1 MADRYQLLEPI
12 GRGGM
17 GIVWRAHDELL
28 DRPVAVKE
36 VRYPGD
42 PQDDEVAELNRR
54 TLREARAAGRLS
66 HPNVVVVH
74 DVIEENG
81 RPWIVMQLVDSR
93 SLGQVLRDDGPLPV
107 RMVAEIG
114 LQVLEALRSAHAAGV
129 LHRDVKPENVLLT
142 DDGRVVLTDFGI
154 ARMETDTTM
163 TRTGLVGTPAFI
175 APERLRGY
183 PAQRES
189 DLWSLGATLYAAVEG
204 RPPHDKGMAM
214 ATMHAV
220 LNDEPEPAL
229 RAGRLGAVLSGLLE
243 KDPDSRLSADQA
255 ERMLR
260 SIAEDRSS
268 VPTTSQRTLPA
279 TPLPTPPTSP
289 PRKQPKPARRPA
301 GQPEQAAPRTG
312 AEAGS
317 GDRAGALE
325 KVQSLKQAP
334 SAEPSPGE
342 APGGAEAPAAGKAA
356 RKAAAAAAGL
366 AAAGAAGKTA
376 RPSTTGEPRT
386 PRTAGEGA
394 QAAPDAGSAGGGA
407 QEAGLPA
414 PTRTAGTSSTGD
426 AARDRRL
433 TDDDE
438 ARRRDLESGENED
451 EREDH
456 LADAGR
462 SAAEREQAAG
472 SAEADLPGPAGPR
485 STAPSRPEGRAAGR
499 PVKAPVQPVRRA
511 DPVERS
517 AEPAAPAGAGEP
529 QRPTNVPRQPGAR
542 GTDAHTRPETR
553 KRPYGGS
560 SASPAAA
567 SAEALAAS
575 YESPAPSAYDD
586 MTGHG
591 ATSIAPPVVPMA
603 PDEDDS
609 GGPRRPVPLLRVVLV
624 AIPALLIV
632 AGVAMWLGARE
643 ASDTPSDGAAASG
656 GHSSAASGDPTGAGG
671 TAPPSSGASPAP
683 SGDASSSPSSS
694 PSETAEPTSSPKPT
708 SSSPAGVPKGWH
720 KYKHSSGFSL
730 ALPKGWHVDGRGNG
744 EVRFRG
750 DSHTYLEVHH
760 TGSPESDALKVWRRD
775 VPGMSRNFPGYRLV
789 AIREV
794 KGYWKTAA
802 DWEFTF
808 GDSRFRSRVIDRGF
822 VTDKH
827 NGYALLFKT
836 EDKDWKAKK
845 KLFDTLAATFKPA
858 K

>member
-28 DRPVAVKE
+28 DRAVAVKE

-42 PQDDEVAELNRR
+42 PEDDEVAELNRR
-54 TLREARAAGRLS
+54 TLREARAAGRLA

-81 RPWIVMQLVDSR
+81 RPWIVMQLVDAR
-93 SLGQVLRDDGPLPV
+93 SLGQVLRDDGPMPV

-114 LQVLEALRSAHAAGV
+114 LQILEALRSAHASGV

-189 DLWSLGATLYAAVEG
+189 DFWSLGATLYAAVEG

-243 KDPDSRLSADQA
+243 KDPGKRLSPDQA

-268 VPTTSQRTLPA
+268 VPTTAQRTLPA

-289 PRKQPKPARRPA
+289 PRKQPKPARRPEEA
-301 GQPEQAAPRTG
+301 GRQPGAAPQAAEAQPRG
-312 AEAGS
+312 RAEAM
-317 GDRAGALE
+317 D

-334 SAEPSPGE
+334 AARRPAGETPGQAPPVEEPSP
-342 APGGAEAPAAGKAA
+342 
-356 RKAAAAAAGL
+356 AAAQ
-366 AAAGAAGKTA
+366 
-376 RPSTTGEPRT
+376 
-386 PRTAGEGA
+386 EGA
-394 QAAPDAGSAGGGA
+394 QAEAARPGAPEASPPVRQAEAQAAPHEAA
-407 QEAGLPA
+407 QEEAGRREPAGERPA
-414 PTRTAGTSSTGD
+414 PETDPPAAGTSQADGHRTD
-426 AARDRRL
+426 AR
-433 TDDDE
+433 
-438 ARRRDLESGENED
+438 
-451 EREDH
+451 
-456 LADAGR
+456 
-462 SAAEREQAAG
+462 AAAREQADVSAG
-472 SAEADLPGPAGPR
+472 TGPD
-485 STAPSRPEGRAAGR
+485 APARPASRPI
-499 PVKAPVQPVRRA
+499 KAPVQPVRPV

-517 AEPAAPAGAGEP
+517 AGPAAPAGRGEA
-529 QRPTNVPRQPGAR
+529 QRPTHVPRQQAER
-542 GTDAHTRPETR
+542 GTEGRTRPETR
-553 KRPYGGS
+553 KRPYGGAPGGGS
-560 SASPAAA
+560 YAANRGDDHDSP
-567 SAEALAAS
+567 AAS
-575 YESPAPSAYDD
+575 YEGPPPDSYD
-586 MTGHG
+586 GG
-591 ATSIAPPVVPMA
+591 FRTSVAPPMIPMS
-603 PDEDDS
+603 PDGDDD
-609 GGPRRPVPLLRVVLV
+609 GGPRRPLPLLRVALV
-624 AIPALLIV
+624 AVPALILV
-632 AGVAMWLGARE
+632 AGIALWLGARE
-643 ASDTPSDGAAASG
+643 ASDTPAGGTSASG
-656 GHSSAASGDPTGAGG
+656 GHSSAPATGPSGAGDSG
-671 TAPPSSGASPAP
+671 APSAAPSSPPA
-683 SGDASSSPSSS
+683 S
-694 PSETAEPTSSPKPT
+694 PSETAKPSPTPKPS
-708 SSSPAGVPKGWH
+708 SSSPAGVPDGWH
-720 KYKHSSGFSL
+720 KYKHSSGFSI

-750 DSHTYLEVHH
+750 DSHSYLEVHH
-760 TGSPESDALKVWRRD
+760 TSSPESDALKVWRRD
-775 VPGMSRNFPGYRLV
+775 VPGMSGNFPGYKLI

-822 VTDKH
+822 VTGKN

-845 KLFDTLAATFKPA
+845 KLFETFAATFKPA